1 MLDGFS
7 FLEKVRSDATCSII
21 CHVVCLCICIAGIQ
35 ERIKDGRGIKLLYL
49 FVFHVKPTFAF
60 YRMNKCTEKRHESLS
75 L

>member
-1 MLDGFS
+1 MLDVLS

-35 ERIKDGRGIKLLYL
+35 ERIKDGKGIKLLYVV
-49 FVFHVKPTFAF
+49 VFHVKPTFAF
-60 YRMNKCTEKRHESLS
+60 YRMNKYTEKGHGSLA